1 MDIVDK
7 AIRNWKLH
15 GLALLFV
22 IIAELIGAKKYQL
35 GPGLIVLVPLLYS
48 FALGALCGIKKLI
61 PLSRAIIFV
70 NMYH

>member
-35 GPGLIVLVPLLYS
+35 GPGLIFLDSQLLC
-48 FALGALCGIKKLI
+48 FAMGEQWVSKKRNILAL
-61 PLSRAIIFV
+61 
-70 NMYH
+70 